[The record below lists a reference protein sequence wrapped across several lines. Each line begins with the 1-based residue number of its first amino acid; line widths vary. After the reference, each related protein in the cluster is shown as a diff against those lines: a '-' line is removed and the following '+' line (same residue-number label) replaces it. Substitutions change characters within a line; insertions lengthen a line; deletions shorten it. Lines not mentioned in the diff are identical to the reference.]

1 MRRIRFLSEKDTVL
15 TGVLCEDDPSQAQ
28 VLSGRFPGKPGRSKT
43 FRRIR
48 RLLAPVAPPN
58 ILALG
63 LNYRQHAA
71 ETRMDLPRI
80 PVVFMKATSSLVGPG
95 DPILLPGAGPDHV
108 DYEGELAVVIG
119 REIRN
124 VSPAVARAA
133 ILGYTCAND
142 VSARDWQFS
151 KQSGQW
157 IRGKSFDTFCPMG
170 PWIVTPEALP
180 DPQRLRLRT
189 LLNGTVVQ
197 EASTADMIFSIPQI
211 ISDLSRTMTLLPGT
225 VILTG
230 TPQGVGFSRTPPLFL
245 RDGDTVTVEIEEIGA
260 LTNPVR
266 AERESARPGP

>member
-157 IRGKSFDTFCPMG
+157 IREKSFDTFCPMG

-197 EASTADMIFSIPQI
+197 EASTADMIFSIPDI
-211 ISDLSRTMTLLPGT
+211 ISALSRTMTLLPGT

>member
-133 ILGYTCAND
+133 ILAYTCAND

-197 EASTADMIFSIPQI
+197 EASTADMIFSIPDI